1 MGFPSYCRGSVEE
14 VAWIVPS
21 LPFTWTVF
29 VGTATFFSL
38 SAADPER
45 MASSI
50 ASLAK
55 AGFTGVLALG
65 YAIALGFPWGKA
77 GGGGGSAIMGAGGC
91 CGGRGGGGVEAGG
104 DVQVKEGGE
113 DEGE

>member
-1 MGFPSYCRGSVEE
+1 M
-14 VAWIVPS
+14 VPS

-29 VGTATFFSL
+29 AGTATFLSL

-55 AGFTGVLALG
+55 AGFMDGFAPGCVAELG
-65 YAIALGFPWGKA
+65 LP
-77 GGGGGSAIMGAGGC
+77 
-91 CGGRGGGGVEAGG
+91 
-104 DVQVKEGGE
+104 
-113 DEGE
+113 